1 MFESSL
7 IALQEKKHRRRW
19 APLPIAVGLHLAV
32 LASVGLAQVWDVG
45 PVGDPELVTAFI
57 ELTLPPLPPPP
68 LGGSRPVTTVQ
79 APTTPTTPTT
89 TVQPDT
95 EILPDAPSTDPVP
108 DAGPDVSVADGGSPF
123 GSRDGIQGG
132 VFDGVPG
139 GDPNSRL
146 TDGGIGWTGPVTAP
160 QPQTE
165 VVRFN
170 GTMSRPVMLAG
181 RQPRYTE
188 LARRAG
194 TQGTVILEAVIDKK
208 GRVSN
213 VRILKGLPM
222 GLDAEAVAAV
232 QDWTFEPAK
241 MDGRP
246 VAVYYTLTVNFKIQ
260 R

>member
-7 IALQEKKHRRRW
+7 IALQEKKHRWRW
-19 APLPIAVGLHLAV
+19 PPLPIAVGLHLAV

-57 ELTLPPLPPPP
+57 SVSLPPLPPPP
-68 LGGSRPVTTVQ
+68 AGGSLPRTAVQ
-79 APTTPTTPTT
+79 APTTPATP
-89 TVQPDT
+89 VQPET
-95 EILPDAPSTDPVP
+95 EVLTDEPYP
-108 DAGPDVSVADGGSPF
+108 GPLATADGPVLEGPGSPF
-123 GSRDGIQGG
+123 GSPEGIQGG
-132 VFDGVPG
+132 VFDGVDG

-146 TDGGIGWTGPVTAP
+146 PQGGIGWTGPMAP
-160 QPQTE
+160 PEPQTE
-165 VVRFN
+165 IVRFN
-170 GTMSRPVMLAG
+170 GTMSRPVQLSG

-188 LARRAG
+188 LARRSG
-194 TQGTVILEAVIDKK
+194 IQGTVILEAVIDKK

-241 MDGRP
+241 MDGRS
-246 VAVYYTLTVNFKIQ
+246 VAVYYTLTVNFQIQ

>member
-7 IALQEKKHRRRW
+7 IALEEKKHRRRW

-57 ELTLPPLPPPP
+57 PVSLPPLPPAPA
-68 LGGSRPVTTVQ
+68 GGSVPQTTVQ
-79 APTTPTTPTT
+79 APTTPTTP
-89 TVQPDT
+89 VQPDT
-95 EILPDAPSTDPVP
+95 EILPDAPSTDPAP
-108 DAGPDVSVADGGSPF
+108 QTTADGPVLEGSPF
-123 GSRDGIQGG
+123 GSPDGIQGG
-132 VFDGVPG
+132 VIDGVPG

-146 TDGGIGWTGPVTAP
+146 TEGGIGWTGPMTAP

-194 TQGTVILEAVIDKK
+194 IQGTVILEAVIDKK
-208 GRVSN
+208 GGVSN

-241 MDGRP
+241 MDGRS
-246 VAVYYTLTVNFKIQ
+246 VAVYYTLTVNFQIQ